1 MRKKILAIL
10 LVVVLSVS
18 MLPAAVSADGGEFTF
33 DAETGT
39 ITGYTDKSVTELAIP
54 AEIDGVAVTAI
65 GFQAF
70 GYFFNLKNV
79 LIPNS
84 VTRIETN
91 AFCYC
96 ENIETINIPD
106 GVSNIGEVVFIG
118 CDNLTSI
125 IVSENNRAFASAEGV
140 LYSKDMKTLV
150 CCPGGKSGS
159 LAIPDGVL
167 TIGHSAVNCALLTNV
182 NIPDSVTTIGWCAF
196 SGCESLSSIQIPKDV
211 AIISDGAFEGCT
223 SLTSIFVADENSA
236 YTSYEGALYTKD
248 MSLIL
253 CCPSGKTGNFVI
265 PNGVTKIDSLA
276 FGVCKSLS
284 SVTIPVS
291 VTQIEYWAFPN
302 CNSLTDVYYS
312 GTEEEWNAIVISEGN
327 ECLTNATIHY
337 NSTDPEPAP
346 VKTYADVPETHWAAE
361 AISYVTEAGLF
372 KGTSATEFSPNGNMT
387 RAMLMVV
394 LARLDGV
401 DTEGG
406 DGKWYEKGMEWA
418 VEQGITDGS
427 SPNAN
432 ITRQQLVTMLWR
444 YAGKPAS
451 NASLDGYS
459 DASEV
464 ASWATEAMKWA
475 VENGIIKGTKKDV
488 LSPNGYATRAQVA
501 TIIMRFVDM

>member
-1 MRKKILAIL
+1 
-10 LVVVLSVS
+10 
-18 MLPAAVSADGGEFTF
+18 PEP
-33 DAETGT
+33 EP
-39 ITGYTDKSVTELAIP
+39 EP
-54 AEIDGVAVTAI
+54 E
-65 GFQAF
+65 
-70 GYFFNLKNV
+70 
-79 LIPNS
+79 
-84 VTRIETN
+84 
-91 AFCYC
+91 
-96 ENIETINIPD
+96 
-106 GVSNIGEVVFIG
+106 
-118 CDNLTSI
+118 
-125 IVSENNRAFASAEGV
+125 
-140 LYSKDMKTLV
+140 
-150 CCPGGKSGS
+150 
-159 LAIPDGVL
+159 
-167 TIGHSAVNCALLTNV
+167 
-182 NIPDSVTTIGWCAF
+182 
-196 SGCESLSSIQIPKDV
+196 
-211 AIISDGAFEGCT
+211 
-223 SLTSIFVADENSA
+223 
-236 YTSYEGALYTKD
+236 
-248 MSLIL
+248 
-253 CCPSGKTGNFVI
+253 
-265 PNGVTKIDSLA
+265 
-276 FGVCKSLS
+276 
-284 SVTIPVS
+284 
-291 VTQIEYWAFPN
+291 
-302 CNSLTDVYYS
+302 
-312 GTEEEWNAIVISEGN
+312 
-327 ECLTNATIHY
+327 
-337 NSTDPEPAP
+337 PEPAP
-346 VKTYADVPETHWAAE
+346 VKNYADVPETHWAAE